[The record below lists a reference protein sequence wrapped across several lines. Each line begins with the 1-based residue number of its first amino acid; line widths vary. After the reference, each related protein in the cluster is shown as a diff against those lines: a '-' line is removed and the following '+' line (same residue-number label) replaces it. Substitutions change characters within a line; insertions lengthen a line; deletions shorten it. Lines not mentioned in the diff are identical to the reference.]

1 MKVHPI
7 PADVLARARA
17 LAGADEHHELHP
29 DAPGSPLR
37 CCLRKAAPGEPL
49 VLFRYSPP
57 SGRGPYEEVGPVFA
71 HAAPCAGPDGATDLP
86 DDLGR
91 APRTLRAHTAG
102 GRIHRGETTR
112 PHELADRV
120 AALLDDPAVAVV
132 QVRSASHGCFLYAV
146 TRD

>member
-1 MKVHPI
+1 MRVHPL
-7 PADVLARARA
+7 PPDVLTRARA
-17 LAGADEHHELHP
+17 LAGTDEHHELHP

-71 HAAPCAGPDGATDLP
+71 HAEPCGGPAGTTDLP
-86 DDLGR
+86 AELVR
-91 APRTLRAHTAG
+91 APRTLRAYTAD
-102 GRIHRGETTR
+102 GRIHDGETAQV
-112 PHELADRV
+112 HEVNERIAG
-120 AALLDDPAVAVV
+120 LLNDPAIHTV
-132 QVRSASHGCFLYAV
+132 QVRSASHGCYLFAV